1 MIGDN
6 LTVKEH
12 HLIPAHAI
20 FNFISSSIDDHYTI
34 SIGGESGCGKSTLSV
49 ALRQVLE
56 QHGYNAIIF
65 HMDDYFHLPPAS
77 NHNNREKDLKNVGP
91 HEVDLSLLQEHVN
104 AFKNGQTVITKP
116 LVYYA
121 ENEIRQEVIDFS
133 GYKILIV
140 EGTYTPLLKV
150 DLKIFMERNYHD
162 THQNRIERARDPLTP
177 FVESVLEIEHNIIKQ
192 FGASTQI
199 MVDKN
204 YDIKFCKQ

>member
-12 HLIPAHAI
+12 HLIPARAI
-20 FNFISSSIDDHYTI
+20 YNFIADNIDEHFTI

-49 ALRQVLE
+49 ALKQVLE
-56 QHGYNAIIF
+56 EHAYRVILF

-77 NHNNREKDLKNVGP
+77 NHQNREKDLKNVGP
-91 HEVDLSLLQEHVN
+91 HEVNLSLLQEHID
-104 AFKNGQTVITKP
+104 AFKRGETDITKP
-116 LVYYA
+116 LVHYA
-121 ENEIRQEVIDFS
+121 ENEIIQEKVGFS
-133 GYKILIV
+133 DYNILIV
-140 EGTYTPLLKV
+140 EGTYTPLLNV

-162 THQNRIERARDPLTP
+162 TLQNRIERARDPLTP

-192 FGASTQI
+192 FAANTQI

-204 YDIKFCKQ
+204 YGIKFCKE